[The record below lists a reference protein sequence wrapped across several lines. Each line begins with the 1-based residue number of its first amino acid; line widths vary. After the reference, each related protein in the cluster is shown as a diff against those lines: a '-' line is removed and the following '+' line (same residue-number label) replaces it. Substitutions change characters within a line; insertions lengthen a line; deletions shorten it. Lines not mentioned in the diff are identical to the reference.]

1 MKLTPP
7 KQFTFWLSAIL
18 FLVGLIVYIFN
29 IDVLSLKPFWLVVAG
44 YAVLVLGNTLSGL

>member
-18 FLVGLIVYIFN
+18 FLIGLIVYTFN
-29 IDVLSLKPFWLVVAG
+29 LDLLSLQPIWMVVAG
-44 YAVLVLGNTLSGL
+44 YVILVLGNILSGL